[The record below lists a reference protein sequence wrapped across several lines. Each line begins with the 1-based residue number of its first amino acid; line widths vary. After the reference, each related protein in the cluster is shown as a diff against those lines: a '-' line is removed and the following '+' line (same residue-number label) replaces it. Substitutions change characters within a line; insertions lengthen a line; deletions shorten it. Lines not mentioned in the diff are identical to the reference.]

1 MLSSAS
7 PDEAANLL
15 NDIGSNRTLL
25 ARDHEA
31 RSTSRISQRNQTT
44 SLTERGDTAVRTKH
58 LLSVGMVAAGL
69 LAFPSFA
76 AAQDT
81 SSGTLTVTATV
92 ESSIG
97 LTFENDAAG
106 VAMTG
111 AGTNA
116 ATMALGSISAYNAVS
131 TPGVTRT
138 VAAADFTVSSPF
150 GVKVVKANTSSASYT
165 LAAALGSADSTNTWR
180 IGSTTLSTSNSS
192 LGATYSYGAPVAH
205 TMYLTVPFTASTGSI
220 SKVLNFTA
228 TAN

>member
-1 MLSSAS
+1 VSTK
-7 PDEAANLL
+7 NLL
-15 NDIGSNRTLL
+15 RT
-25 ARDHEA
+25 
-31 RSTSRISQRNQTT
+31 
-44 SLTERGDTAVRTKH
+44 
-58 LLSVGMVAAGL
+58 GMVAASL
-69 LAFPSFA
+69 LVLPSVA

-81 SSGTLTVTATV
+81 STGTLTVTATV

-116 ATMALGSISAYNAVS
+116 ATMALGSISAYNALS

-138 VAAADFTVSSPF
+138 VSATDFTVSSPF

-180 IGSTTLSTSNSS
+180 VNATALTTSNQN
-192 LGATYSYGAPVAH
+192 LGATYSYGSPVAH
-205 TMYLTVPFTASTGSI
+205 TMHLTVPFTASTGGV

>member
-1 MLSSAS
+1 M
-7 PDEAANLL
+7 
-15 NDIGSNRTLL
+15 
-25 ARDHEA
+25 
-31 RSTSRISQRNQTT
+31 
-44 SLTERGDTAVRTKH
+44 RTKH
-58 LLSVGMVAAGL
+58 LLNAAMVATTL
-69 LAFPSFA
+69 LTVPAVA

-81 SSGTLTVTATV
+81 ATGTLTVTATV

-106 VAMTG
+106 VSMSG

-116 ATMALGSISAYNAVS
+116 ATMAFGTVSAFNTIA

-150 GVKVVKANTSSASYT
+150 GVKVVKANTSSANYT

-180 IGSTTLSTSNSS
+180 INAVSLTTANQDLGTSF
-192 LGATYSYGAPVAH
+192 SYGSPVAH
-205 TMYLTVPFTASTGSI
+205 TVYLTVPFSASTGAV